1 MTKQAVAHQKFI
13 RQTPQKLRLIADMIR
28 PLKVEEAVIQ
38 LTVASK
44 RGAKVIL
51 KVLTQA
57 KTNAI
62 NIGLRSETLK
72 IHSIE
77 ISEGPTF
84 KRWNPVS
91 RGRAHRI
98 LKRTSHIKIILE
110 GSSQPVG
117 KTTKVK
123 SKKADKK
130 GK

>member
-1 MTKQAVAHQKFI
+1 MTKQVVAHQKFI
-13 RQTPQKLRLIADMIR
+13 RQTPQKLRLIANMIR

-38 LTVASK
+38 LKVSSK

-62 NIGLRSETLK
+62 NIGLKSETLK

-91 RGRAHRI
+91 RGRAHKI
-98 LKRTSHIKIILE
+98 LKRTSHIKITLE
-110 GSSQPVG
+110 GSNQPTE
-117 KTTKVK
+117 KIT

>member
-13 RQTPQKLRLIADMIR
+13 RQTPQKLRLIANMIR

-38 LTVASK
+38 LKVSSK
-44 RGAKVIL
+44 RGAIVIL

-57 KTNAI
+57 KTNAT

-91 RGRAHRI
+91 RGRAHKI

-110 GSSQPVG
+110 GSSQPIQ
-117 KTTKVK
+117 KTTEVK
-123 SKKADKK
+123 SKKTDKK

>member
-13 RQTPQKLRLIADMIR
+13 RQTPRKLRLIADMIR
-28 PLKVEEAVIQ
+28 PLRIEEAIIQ
-38 LTVASK
+38 LKISSK

-62 NIGLRSETLK
+62 NIGLKSETLK

-91 RGRAHRI
+91 RGRAHAI

-110 GSSQPVG
+110 GSSQPA
-117 KTTKVK
+117 KKDT

>member
-38 LTVASK
+38 LKVSSK
-44 RGAKVIL
+44 RGAEVIL

-91 RGRAHRI
+91 RGRAHKI

-110 GSSQPVG
+110 GSSQPTE
-117 KTTKVK
+117 KNT

>member
-38 LTVASK
+38 LKVSSK
-44 RGAKVIL
+44 RGAKIIL

-91 RGRAHRI
+91 RGRAHKI

-110 GSSQPVG
+110 GSSQPIE
-117 KTTKVK
+117 KST
-123 SKKADKK
+123 SKKVDKK

>member
-38 LTVASK
+38 LKVASK
-44 RGAKVIL
+44 KGAKVIL

-57 KTNAI
+57 KTNAT

-72 IHSIE
+72 IYSIE

-91 RGRAHRI
+91 RGRAHKI

-110 GSSQPVG
+110 GSSQPIQ
-117 KTTKVK
+117 KTTEVK

>member
-1 MTKQAVAHQKFI
+1 MTKQVVAHQKFI
-13 RQTPQKLRLIADMIR
+13 RQTPQKLRLIANMIR

-38 LTVASK
+38 LKVSSK
-44 RGAKVIL
+44 RGAKIIL

-62 NIGLRSETLK
+62 NIGLKSETLK

-77 ISEGPTF
+77 ISEGPIF

-91 RGRAHRI
+91 RGRAHKI
-98 LKRTSHIKIILE
+98 LKRTSHIKITLE
-110 GSSQPVG
+110 GSNQPIE
-117 KTTKVK
+117 KIT